1 VGYDTP
7 RTRMNSRPKFEAYK
21 TSLRGLTEQFDIL
34 LVEKDACERLAHDR
48 GATYAEIENAKQA
61 ALADPEIRQQ
71 FREDYAEM
79 WKALD
84 EAAQDASAEEILGQ
98 LPNTEK
104 PN

>member
-1 VGYDTP
+1 
-7 RTRMNSRPKFEAYK
+7 MNSRPKFEAYK

-34 LVEKDACERLAHDR
+34 LVEKDACERLALAR
-48 GATYAEIENAKQA
+48 GATYTEIEDAKQI
-61 ALADPEIRQQ
+61 ALDDPEIRQQ
-71 FREDYAEM
+71 FREHYAEM

-84 EAAQDASAEEILGQ
+84 DAGQDASAEEILEQ